1 MWRSFLTLLQNWL
14 LLIRPLSLMGL
25 GMVHMPAV
33 LGTLCS
39 DANHWRILTIS
50 SYIPER
56 PAGPESRM
64 YSGSI
69 AVPVVQKYFV
79 CVCSSYAALLTQQNW
94 FCVTF
99 NKTPDGHHSKPHSP
113 HTIFKLHF
121 PLVLSVVGC
130 WCCAMARSLDRQL
143 LIAGQEHWYCKTER
157 ERELQ
162 KQEQRILWPGAAH
175 TVVMVLSLITQ
186 SEWMSKVHSQD
197 LISKQLIMS
206 CNFCV

>member
-33 LGTLCS
+33 LGNLCS

-64 YSGSI
+64 YSGST
-69 AVPVVQKYFV
+69 AVPVMQKYFV
-79 CVCSSYAALLTQQNW
+79 YVCSSYAALITQQNW

-113 HTIFKLHF
+113 HTIFKWHF

-130 WCCAMARSLDRQL
+130 WCCATARFLEATADSWSGT
-143 LIAGQEHWYCKTER
+143 LILQDR
-157 ERELQ
+157 ERARAPKTGTAHIVTRCSSYSCHGIELNQ
-162 KQEQRILWPGAAH
+162 TKWMNEQSPLDQQTAYH
-175 TVVMVLSLITQ
+175 EL
-186 SEWMSKVHSQD
+186 
-197 LISKQLIMS
+197 
-206 CNFCV
+206 